1 MPCITHFL
9 LSCPSAAEL
18 SPSNP
23 ERQTVLQRTPQKLS
37 WRFCGRNHTLTNRHG
52 LAAARVGA
60 DKIAIVEAPFDARQ
74 NQAYLI
80 NGCGQR
86 LHDWKTKLADF
97 VVYDVAAEN
106 NEVALFAYCLQDG
119 WDYWIAADMSDNGET
134 ASMQVVR
141 IK

>member
-1 MPCITHFL
+1 MPRITHFL

-37 WRFCGRNHTLTNRHG
+37 WRFCGRNHTLTNRHE

-74 NQAYLI
+74 NQSYLVD
-80 NGCGQR
+80 GYGRR

-97 VVYDVAAEN
+97 VVYDVAAVNGEI
-106 NEVALFAYCLQDG
+106 ALFAYCLQDG

>member
-1 MPCITHFL
+1 MPRITHFL

-97 VVYDVAAEN
+97 VVYDVAAANGEI
-106 NEVALFAYCLQDG
+106 ALFAYCLKDR
-119 WDYWIAADMSDNGET
+119 WDYWIAVAISDNGET
-134 ASMQVVR
+134 APMRFTR

>member
-1 MPCITHFL
+1 MPRITHFL

-18 SPSNP
+18 SSSNP

-60 DKIAIVEAPFDARQ
+60 DKITIVEAPFDARQ

-97 VVYDVAAEN
+97 VVYDVAAVNGEI
-106 NEVALFAYCLQDG
+106 ALFAYCLQD
-119 WDYWIAADMSDNGET
+119 S
-134 ASMQVVR
+134 
-141 IK
+141 

>member
-1 MPCITHFL
+1 MPRITHFL

-60 DKIAIVEAPFDARQ
+60 DKIAIVEATFDARQ
-74 NQAYLI
+74 NQSYLVD
-80 NGCGQR
+80 GYGQR

-97 VVYDVAAEN
+97 VVYDVAATN

-119 WDYWIAADMSDNGET
+119 
-134 ASMQVVR
+134 
-141 IK
+141 

>member
-1 MPCITHFL
+1 MPRITHFL

-18 SPSNP
+18 SSSNP
-23 ERQTVLQRTPQKLS
+23 ERQTVLQRTPPKLS

-60 DKIAIVEAPFDARQ
+60 DKITIVEAPFDARQ

-97 VVYDVAAEN
+97 VVYDVAAVNGEI
-106 NEVALFAYCLQDG
+106 ALFAYCLQDG

>member
-1 MPCITHFL
+1 MPRITHFL

-18 SPSNP
+18 SSSNP

-60 DKIAIVEAPFDARQ
+60 DKITIVEAPFDARQ

-97 VVYDVAAEN
+97 VVYDVAAVNGEI
-106 NEVALFAYCLQDG
+106 VLFAYCLQDG

>member
-1 MPCITHFL
+1 MPRITHFL

-18 SPSNP
+18 SSSNP

-52 LAAARVGA
+52 LVAARVGA
-60 DKIAIVEAPFDARQ
+60 DKITIVEAPFDARQ

-97 VVYDVAAEN
+97 VVYDVAAVNGEI
-106 NEVALFAYCLQDG
+106 ALFAYCLQDG

>member
-1 MPCITHFL
+1 MPRITHFL

-60 DKIAIVEAPFDARQ
+60 DKIAIVEALFDARQ
-74 NQAYLI
+74 NQSYLV
-80 NGCGQR
+80 NGYGRR
-86 LHDWKTKLADF
+86 LHDW
-97 VVYDVAAEN
+97 AAANDEI
-106 NEVALFAYCLQDG
+106 ALFAYCLKDR
-119 WDYWIAADMSDNGET
+119 WDYRIAVAISDNGET
-134 ASMQVVR
+134 APMRFTR